1 MSLEQFKRL
10 KTIVIKHEP
19 VVPFEKRTKM
29 TQKQQ
34 SNEKATHEAI
44 DKLGLIYDSVAEVKE
59 ENLRSEGL
67 SE

>member
-10 KTIVIKHEP
+10 KTIVLKYEP
-19 VVPFEKRTKM
+19 VVPFEKRTRM

-44 DKLGLIYDSVAEVKE
+44 DKLGLIYDSVPEVKKE
-59 ENLRSEGL
+59 DLRTEGL